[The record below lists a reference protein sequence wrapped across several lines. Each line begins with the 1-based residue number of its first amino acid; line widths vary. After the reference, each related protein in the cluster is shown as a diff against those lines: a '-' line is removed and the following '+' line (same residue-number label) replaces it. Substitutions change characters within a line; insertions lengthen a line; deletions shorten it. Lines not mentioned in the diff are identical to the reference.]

1 MVILTTQAQHRTVL
15 SNGGGSS
22 AVRRAKTFSL
32 GAQVIIII
40 FIMLSS
46 YFHHNHHIFIIIIMT
61 RYSECSKI
69 LTMFPCLIQNAKNTL
84 RKTFWTQYHRN
95 VHKMCFLLKL
105 ALFSAAGIWKAR
117 ARAPSSLKDL
127 IFCSNATAP
136 TSKIPISFNFIDL
149 CWSSN

>member
-32 GAQVIIII
+32 GAQVII
-40 FIMLSS
+40 IMLSS

-84 RKTFWTQYHRN
+84 RKTFWTQYPRN
-95 VHKMCFLLKL
+95 VHKMCFLLKP

-117 ARAPSSLKDL
+117 ARVSQRFDILLKCNGSDE
-127 IFCSNATAP
+127 
-136 TSKIPISFNFIDL
+136 
-149 CWSSN
+149 

>member
-40 FIMLSS
+40 IIMLSS
-46 YFHHNHHIFIIIIMT
+46 YFHHNHHIFIIIIIIIMT

-84 RKTFWTQYHRN
+84 RKTFWTQYPRN
-95 VHKMCFLLKL
+95 VHKMCFLLKP
-105 ALFSAAGIWKAR
+105 ALF
-117 ARAPSSLKDL
+117 
-127 IFCSNATAP
+127 
-136 TSKIPISFNFIDL
+136 
-149 CWSSN
+149 